1 MTKPKASPYV
11 LLLSLVPTTSDAAE
25 QLRTSHLSARRAD
38 GRLGPLSAS
47 RVQQT
52 NNKSYL
58 LPSLGQRTA
67 CKHSKTRSAA
77 FVIIFTSSGGIKAGK
92 VAFRTK
98 AKKCE
103 SDAGERNS
111 LQAGKRQKCSD
122 QMFSFQRTVPGAL
135 KCTRK
140 MPKGAEG
147 AKMNSKGHPVFVVY
161 AGSNCQ
167 YR

>member
-25 QLRTSHLSARRAD
+25 QLRTSHLSARRD
-38 GRLGPLSAS
+38 DVRLGPLSAS
-47 RVQQT
+47 RVQWT

-103 SDAGERNS
+103 SDAGERYS
-111 LQAGKRQKCSD
+111 LQEGKRQKCSD

-135 KCTRK
+135 KLHQKNAQRCRRRENEFK
-140 MPKGAEG
+140 RPPGFRSLHG
-147 AKMNSKGHPVFVVY
+147 
-161 AGSNCQ
+161 
-167 YR
+167 